1 MADAKRDSN
10 YITTLLAVS
19 NVDGTTPV
27 VLWADPTTHRL
38 LTSAAAG
45 TAGGSDTQ
53 VQFNNATAFAGDAG
67 FTYNKT
73 TDTATLA
80 GNLKCEDLEIED
92 SDASHYLTITT
103 TSNLTAARTLTLVP
117 GDAAR
122 TLTFAGNLNIAADFI
137 TSGANSLTL
146 TTTGATDVTLPTT
159 GTLATLAGI
168 ETLTNKTITAATF
181 ATSMTGSYLTASEV
195 LITDA
200 SKNIVSAA
208 VATYPSLTELTYVK
222 GVTSAIQTQLGLKAP
237 LASPTFTGTVT
248 IPTPFTLGAVSVT
261 ATGTELNYVGG
272 VTSAIQ
278 TQFTGKAATDQTMYI
293 GTTAVAINRASAA
306 LTLAGLTLT
315 TPDIGTPSAGVLTN
329 TTGLPLTTGVTGIL
343 PTANGGTGIAYFTA
357 AGPTAA
363 RIYTFPDAAATIA
376 RTDAAQTFTGIQ
388 TFSTPIATGSV
399 AAMSATVGGGVPT
412 PPNNTT
418 TFLRGDGT
426 FAAPAAGGTERRSFS
441 YMFEALT
448 RYTRTLT
455 AGGTVTFDTSG
466 ANINTS
472 ATQASA
478 VRVQFTNGFT
488 YAHTAD
494 NSKNPAI
501 YFELAESSA
510 GTAYEVYMGLGQPA
524 VSGTTHT
531 FTNSHTGI
539 KVIRVASVNTV
550 SATNA
555 DGTTETATTVTWTP
569 GDNHG
574 RWYVKKTTAN
584 AKYYLA
590 GTLLATHTTNLQTA
604 VNLGGQ
610 FSICNSN
617 VATSSEYNSNG
628 ATISEDAF

>member
-222 GVTSAIQTQLGLKAP
+222 GVTSAIQTQ
-237 LASPTFTGTVT
+237 
-248 IPTPFTLGAVSVT
+248 
-261 ATGTELNYVGG
+261 
-272 VTSAIQ
+272 
-278 TQFTGKAATDQTMYI
+278 FTGKAATDQTMYI

-363 RIYTFPDAAATIA
+363 RVYTFPDAAATIA

>member
-1 MADAKRDSN
+1 MAEAKRDSN

-38 LTSAAAG
+38 LTSASAG
-45 TAGGSDTQ
+45 NPGGSDTQ

-261 ATGTELNYVGG
+261 ATGTELNYVVG

-278 TQFTGKAATDQTMYI
+278 TQINTKVTSGGALGTPSSGTGTNITGIPAANILAGSFGAGAYVISTSLQSATLEIGHATDT
-293 GTTAVAINRASAA
+293 
-306 LTLAGLTLT
+306 TLARV
-315 TPDIGTPSAGVLTN
+315 SAGVLSVEGN
-329 TTGLPLTTGVTGIL
+329 T
-343 PTANGGTGIAYFTA
+343 
-357 AGPTAA
+357 
-363 RIYTFPDAAATIA
+363 IY
-376 RTDAAQTFTGIQ
+376 
-388 TFSTPIATGSV
+388 
-399 AAMSATVGGGVPT
+399 
-412 PPNNTT
+412 
-418 TFLRGDGT
+418 
-426 FAAPAAGGTERRSFS
+426 AAGGTDVPVADGGTGVSTLADAGVLIGNGTGAVQVTGAGTSGQVLTSNGAGVDPTFQAAAGGVTPAFHFS
-441 YMFEALT
+441 TIFE
-448 RYTRTLT
+448 T
-455 AGGTVTFDTSG
+455 AGRHSATATGGGTAVYGISG
-466 ANINTS
+466 VVIDTS
-472 ATQASA
+472 ATGTSSYDLATYIYQISNLLLAGSPVYSA
-478 VRVQFTNGFT
+478 QVGLTLV
-488 YAHTAD
+488 
-494 NSKNPAI
+494 
-501 YFELAESSA
+501 
-510 GTAYEVYMGLGQPA
+510 GTDFKTFFGLGNITVTGTDITYTPRHTGFKINRA
-524 VSGTTHT
+524 ASGTIT
-531 FTNSHTGI
+531 
-539 KVIRVASVNTV
+539 VVATQADATTETV
-550 SATNA
+550 SATLNTVVI
-555 DGTTETATTVTWTP
+555 DDELELILKVNSTTSI
-569 GDNHG
+569 D
-574 RWYVKKTTAN
+574 
-584 AKYYLA
+584 YYTRINSGALSA
-590 GTLLATHTTNLQTA
+590 ATNLTGNMPTGTA
-604 VNLGGQ
+604 VNGVIR
-610 FSICNSN
+610 SVVSN
-617 VATSSEYNSNG
+617 LATATRTRWAIG
-628 ATISEDAF
+628 AASYQR